1 MGFCATLQAMA
12 DDEDQSSKTQEPTER
27 KLRQLREEGNVPVS
41 REVNN
46 LFALIGMVALVGV
59 AAPWSFRQLMELCA
73 SVMQGAGEVDLGDGA
88 AIGRVLSH
96 VGLSLLVALLPL
108 MVVLM
113 VLGYGGGWI
122 QHGGIFSTKPLEPNL
137 NKISMIAG
145 FKRLFSLRSLMEL
158 LKSLV
163 KMTVIGGA
171 MALAA
176 YQHRDEIVALVD
188 SDVPVT
194 LHQLQQLA
202 LWILGAALVVMALL
216 AVADTIFQRLQFAK
230 QHRMSFRELKDEM
243 RDTEGDPHIKGR
255 QRQIRM
261 ERARKRMMA
270 AVPQADV
277 VITNPTHYACALRYK
292 PDEGDSVP
300 VLVAKGADVIAQRI
314 REVAT
319 ENNVPLYE
327 DPPLARA
334 LYSRVELDQPVPVEL
349 YELVAKVIAFVMGLR
364 QRRVG

>member
-1 MGFCATLQAMA
+1 MA

-46 LFALIGMVALVGV
+46 LFALIGMVALVGG
-59 AAPWSFRQLMELCA
+59 AAPWAFRQLMELGA
-73 SVMQGAGEVDLGDGA
+73 SILQGAGAVELGDGA

-108 MVVLM
+108 LAILL
-113 VLGYGGGWI
+113 VLGYGGGWV
-122 QHGGIFSTKPLEPNL
+122 QHGGVFSTRPIEPSL
-137 NKISMIAG
+137 NKISLIAG

-158 LKSLV
+158 VKSIT
-163 KMTVIGGA
+163 KMVVIGGA

-176 YQHRDEIVALVD
+176 WQHRDAVVTLVA
-188 SDVPVT
+188 SDVPTMLV
-194 LHQLQQLA
+194 QLQQLA
-202 LWILGAALVVMALL
+202 LWILGAALVVMAVL
-216 AVADTIFQRLQFAK
+216 ALGDTIFQRLQFAK
-230 QHRMSFRELKDEM
+230 QHRMSLREMKDEM

-261 ERARKRMMA
+261 ERARKRMMQ

-292 PDEGDSVP
+292 PDDGDAVP
-300 VLVAKGADVIAQRI
+300 VLVAKGADAVALRI
-314 REVAT
+314 REVAG
-319 ENNVPLYE
+319 EHNIPLFE
-327 DPPLARA
+327 DPPLARE
-334 LYSRVELDQPVPVEL
+334 LYRRVELDEPVPVEL
-349 YELVAKVIAFVMGLR
+349 YELVAKVIAFVMGLKK
-364 QRRVG
+364 RR